1 MSSTAAPPLIVH
13 VLHALHIGGME
24 NGLVNLVNHLPA
36 ERFRHLIVCV
46 EDFSPAFRARITR
59 PDVEVLA
66 LERSRIGVWALRR
79 RLYALCRAHRP
90 ALVHTRNL
98 SGLDAQLPARLA
110 GVPCVHSE
118 HGWDIDNLQG
128 RAFKPLLLRRL
139 HRPLARRYLAVSRDL
154 ARFLVDAV
162 GIPPARVVCQPNGV
176 DAERFAPVPSPARS
190 CLPAPLRNP
199 ARVIFGTVGR
209 LQAVKD
215 QATLIR
221 AFAHLVAQGSGPT
234 PGLVL
239 VGDGP
244 LRGELQQLVAS
255 LNLGEAVFFAG
266 PSDRVPELMQAMDV
280 FVLPS
285 LNEGIS
291 NTLLEAMATGLP
303 VLATRVGGNGELF
316 EAGREGEFFS
326 PEDVTGLA
334 GLMHATAADSARR
347 AAYGRAARTR
357 VEAQFS
363 LPRMMAGYARFYAE
377 ALGSEGQSG

>member
-1 MSSTAAPPLIVH
+1 
-13 VLHALHIGGME
+13 
-24 NGLVNLVNHLPA
+24 
-36 ERFRHLIVCV
+36 
-46 EDFSPAFRARITR
+46 
-59 PDVEVLA
+59 
-66 LERSRIGVWALRR
+66 
-79 RLYALCRAHRP
+79 
-90 ALVHTRNL
+90 
-98 SGLDAQLPARLA
+98 
-110 GVPCVHSE
+110 
-118 HGWDIDNLQG
+118 
-128 RAFKPLLLRRL
+128 
-139 HRPLARRYLAVSRDL
+139 
-154 ARFLVDAV
+154 
-162 GIPPARVVCQPNGV
+162 VVCQPNGV
-176 DAERFAPVPSPARS
+176 DAERFAPAPSPARS

-221 AFAHLVAQGSGPT
+221 AFAHRATQGSGPT

-255 LNLGEAVFFAG
+255 LNLGDAVFFAG

-326 PEDVTGLA
+326 PGDVAGLA
-334 GLMHATAADSARR
+334 GLMQAMAADSARR
-347 AAYGRAARTR
+347 AAYGRAARAR
-357 VEAQFS
+357 VDAQFS

>member
-1 MSSTAAPPLIVH
+1 MPSTAPPPLIVH

-36 ERFRHLIVCV
+36 DRFRHLIVCV

-66 LERSRIGVWALRR
+66 LQRSRIGVWALRR
-79 RLYALCRAHRP
+79 RLYALCRARRP

-154 ARFLVDAV
+154 ARFLVDTV
-162 GIPPARVVCQPNGV
+162 GVPPARVVCQPNGV
-176 DAERFAPVPSPARS
+176 DAERFAPATSPARS
-190 CLPAPLRNP
+190 CLPEPLRNP

-221 AFAHLVAQGSGPT
+221 AFAHMVAQGPGPS

-239 VGDGP
+239 VGEGP
-244 LRGELQQLVAS
+244 LGGELRQLVAS
-255 LNLGEAVFFAG
+255 LNLGDAVFFAG
-266 PSDRVPELMQAMDV
+266 PSDRVPEIMQAMDV

-291 NTLLEAMATGLP
+291 NTLLEAMASGLP
-303 VLATRVGGNGELF
+303 LLATRVGGNGELF
-316 EAGREGEFFS
+316 EAGQEGDFFA
-326 PEDVTGLA
+326 PGDVLALA
-334 GLMHATAADSARR
+334 GLMQAMAKDEARR
-347 AAYGRAARTR
+347 VAFGHAARAR
-357 VEAQFS
+357 VEAHFS
-363 LPRMMAGYARFYAE
+363 LPRMMAGYAGFYAG